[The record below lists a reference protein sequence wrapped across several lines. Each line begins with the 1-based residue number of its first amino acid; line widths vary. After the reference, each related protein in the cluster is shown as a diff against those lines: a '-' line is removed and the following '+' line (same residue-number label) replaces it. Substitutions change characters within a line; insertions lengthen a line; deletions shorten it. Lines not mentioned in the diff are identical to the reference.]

1 MKPNELDQLL
11 EKAQMAIREI
21 RIVDGRDREL
31 LESLDQ
37 DIRALLGRSGEERH
51 GSSIQERLREA
62 IAHFEVT
69 HPTLTAVLSELSAIL
84 SNAGI

>member
-1 MKPNELDQLL
+1 MEPKELDQLL
-11 EKAQMAIREI
+11 EKAQTAIKEVHT
-21 RIVDGRDREL
+21 VDGKGREL

-37 DIRALLGRSGEERH
+37 DIRALLGRSTDERH
-51 GSSIQERLREA
+51 GPSIQKRLREV